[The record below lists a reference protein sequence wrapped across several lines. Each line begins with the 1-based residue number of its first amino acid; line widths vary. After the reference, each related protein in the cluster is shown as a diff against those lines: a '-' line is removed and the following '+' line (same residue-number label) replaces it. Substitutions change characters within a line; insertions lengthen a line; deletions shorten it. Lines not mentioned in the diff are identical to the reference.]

1 MKVTSVV
8 LLSWSRAQFLN
19 LIQEPARLKSSGWC
33 SPGGSWTI
41 GPFQPGGLWIWAW
54 IQENAA
60 QSQALQYSLTH
71 LRHAEPSAHP
81 ADVRSWF
88 GSFSTPEGKMTS
100 SKWLKVV
107 GLGTDFGDLS
117 LWFWESLISW
127 AVSPLR
133 PVFAAVKRLPNEGL
147 TCKEQYVPSKW

>member
-1 MKVTSVV
+1 MKVISVV

-33 SPGGSWTI
+33 SPGGSWSI
-41 GPFQPGGLWIWAW
+41 SPFQPGGLWLWAW
-54 IQENAA
+54 IQENTA

-100 SKWLKVV
+100 SKWLKV
-107 GLGTDFGDLS
+107 
-117 LWFWESLISW
+117 LWFRDWFWRSQPLFLEESHLLGS
-127 AVSPLR
+127 VTPQTCVCSSEE
-133 PVFAAVKRLPNEGL
+133 AAQRRFDLQR
-147 TCKEQYVPSKW
+147 TICS